1 MKKCFSGMSMSL
13 PPERIDKCMEESIK
27 LVNQY
32 NNRSIVDTALILTG
46 CTLSVLTIL
55 NEMGEKLENEEFR
68 KSIVAIVYDPKQKK
82 YLSINWGKN
91 LGGNLFVGGGLVDDE
106 RPSKTAGHSFFERQL
121 VAKIVYSSRESPHPP
136 LG

>member
-1 MKKCFSGMSMSL
+1 MTDTTPAERRRKFLLDMKKCFSGMSMSL

-55 NEMGEKLENEEFR
+55 NEMGEKLENESGR
-68 KSIVAIVYDPKQKK
+68 KA
-82 YLSINWGKN
+82 N
-91 LGGNLFVGGGLVDDE
+91 
-106 RPSKTAGHSFFERQL
+106 PSS
-121 VAKIVYSSRESPHPP
+121 
-136 LG
+136 